1 MKVPKRADIE
11 IQEVGIELLGKY
23 AEIPIRYKVESVFD
37 VQIVK
42 NGLGRMR
49 LREEKVSPSYVKDYD
64 ADKDEGPTRWPK
76 RFDTSNWGVFLACK
90 EDGYLGGAVVAY
102 NTPGVHML
110 DGRDDLAVLWDI
122 RVHPDFRRCG
132 IGTKLFSYAVEWTR
146 KRKCRQLK
154 VETQNVNVPA
164 CRFYLK
170 QGCRL
175 GAINR
180 YGYFTDPRFRH
191 EVMLLWYLDL

>member
-1 MKVPKRADIE
+1 MNVKV
-11 IQEVGIELLGKY
+11 QEVGIELLGKY

-37 VQIVK
+37 VQLVK
-42 NGLGRMR
+42 NGLGGMM
-49 LREEKVSPSYVKDYD
+49 LQEKKVSPSYVKDYD
-64 ADKDEGPTRWPK
+64 ADEDESPTRWPK
-76 RFDTSNWGVFLACK
+76 RFDTSNWGIFLAAK

-122 RVHPDFRRCG
+122 RVHPDFRRSG
-132 IGTKLFSYAVEWTR
+132 IGTKLFSYGVEWAR
-146 KRKCRQLK
+146 KRKCRQFK
-154 VETQNVNVPA
+154 VETQNVNVFA
-164 CRFYLK
+164 CRFYIK

-180 YGYFTDPRFRH
+180 YGYFTDPKIRH